1 MFVLQIY
8 TSDTFICGGDGIMP
22 AQKKMINMR
31 LTEEDQKRL
40 TEIINSYADFSLVPP
55 RMSDV
60 MREALRL
67 LHKKEV
73 QGLVKEVAT
82 KEEL

>member
-1 MFVLQIY
+1 MMSEQL
-8 TSDTFICGGDGIMP
+8 SE
-22 AQKKMINMR
+22 QKKNINMR
-31 LTEEDQKRL
+31 LTEKDQKRL

-73 QGLVKEVAT
+73 QGLVKEVNS
-82 KEEL
+82 KEELEA